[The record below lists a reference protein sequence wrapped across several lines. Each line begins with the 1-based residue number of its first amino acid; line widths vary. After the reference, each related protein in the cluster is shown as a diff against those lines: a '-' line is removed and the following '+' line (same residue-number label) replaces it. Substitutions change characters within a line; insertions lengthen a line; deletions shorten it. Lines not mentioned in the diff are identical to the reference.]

1 MRRRREEHG
10 SLAYTRGVRPLTAR
24 ERDLL
29 LALLARGTAF
39 GSDESITESDR
50 ERWAEHAAAAMVHG
64 TCGCGSC
71 PSIDLAPGAKADSAS
86 PGRRTVLEASTA
98 DAFLLV
104 FIDDDRPTY
113 LELAPFG
120 DDPITEFPLV
130 ADVIF

>member
-1 MRRRREEHG
+1 M
-10 SLAYTRGVRPLTAR
+10 TAR

-29 LALLARGTAF
+29 LALIARGSAV
-39 GSDESITESDR
+39 GSDASIAQSDR
-50 ERWAEHAAAAMVHG
+50 ERWAGQVARVHG

-71 PSIDLAPGAKADSAS
+71 PSIELAPSDEADSAGPS
-86 PGRRTVLEASTA
+86 RRTVLEASTD
-98 DAFLLV
+98 DAFLLL

-130 ADVIF
+130 ADVAF

>member
-1 MRRRREEHG
+1 M
-10 SLAYTRGVRPLTAR
+10 RPLIAR

-50 ERWAEHAAAAMVHG
+50 ERWVEHVAAAMVQG

-71 PSIDLAPGAKADSAS
+71 PSIDLAPGAEADSAS